1 MATSTRQVIREY
13 MLDQYGLGRRGTN
26 TGASASAITDDVRFG
41 GSRGSDRI
49 ENGCEVYISSGGAAP
64 EDETTRLNSK
74 FVKNTGVATLDPA
87 LTAAL
92 ADDDTFEILYLPFR
106 FKEVHDSITNALT
119 QKLWERRE
127 RPVSLVT
134 SGGLFADGDWTESG
148 ATDTVTAPT
157 FPWGLD
163 EMHVENSGANG
174 YTASVSIPVEA
185 GKPYFLEATVRVL
198 ASPAT
203 NTATLVLYDLTNSA
217 AITLNNSTSTQ
228 QEPTIIQNGAVTMP
242 DGCELVEIRIGGSEA
257 DFDGYWSNVN
267 FHKNNASKFTLQDR
281 IEADRIGR
289 VFYRT
294 GDDWQNRGESNRYY
308 IGHTVHMLGNGLWQ
322 IQLNGT
328 VGGHSLWYEEF
339 TKGTAMT
346 ADTDTTGLPAEHV
359 AAAATVH
366 LLRGYA
372 DDKRWGPELLK
383 AMTDWAGYMGQYD
396 EMRAHVDRGVRDFVQ
411 PRV

>member
-1 MATSTRQVIREY
+1 MATSTRQSIVEY
-13 MLDQYGLGRRGTN
+13 AIDQYRLGRRGTN
-26 TGASASAITDDVRFG
+26 TGTSASAITDDVRFG

-49 ENGCEVYISSGGAAP
+49 ENGCEVYITSGGAAP

-74 FVKNTGVATLDPA
+74 FVKATGIATLDPA
-87 LTAAL
+87 LTAVL
-92 ADDDTFEILYLPFR
+92 ADGDTFAILYLPFR
-106 FKEVHDSITNALT
+106 FAELHDSVIYALT
-119 QKLWERRE
+119 QKLWERSE

-134 SGGLFADGDWTESG
+134 SGDLFVDGDWTESG

-163 EMHVENSGANG
+163 EMRVENASAND

-185 GKPYFLEATVRVL
+185 GKTYFLEATARAT

-203 NTATLVLYDLTNSA
+203 NTPTLVLRDLTNGEN
-217 AITLNNSTSTQ
+217 ITLNEATTTE
-228 QEPTIIQNGAVTMP
+228 QEPTILSNPNTLIP
-242 DGCELVEIRIGGSEA
+242 DDCGLVEVRIGNAEA
-257 DFDGYWSNVN
+257 DGDSYWSNIQ
-267 FHKNNASKFTLQDR
+267 FRKAGARQFTFPDR

-289 VFYRT
+289 VFYRISN
-294 GDDWQNRGESNRYY
+294 DWHRRGESDRRY
-308 IGHTVHMLGNGLWQ
+308 IGHTIDPLGSGLWQ
-322 IQLNGT
+322 LELNQS

-346 ADTDTTGLPAEHV
+346 ADTDTTGIPKEHV
-359 AAAATVH
+359 AAAATMH

-383 AMTDWAGYMGQYD
+383 AMADWAGYQGQYD
-396 EMRAHVDRGVRDFVQ
+396 EMRSHVDRGVREHVL